1 MLQGRLGI
9 EVAEGISGSKRGWIC
24 DLFDPMF
31 ETLPH
36 VWGLIDRSSGCAG
49 VTAAHEDDF
58 VDWLPGFWRKG

>member
-1 MLQGRLGI
+1 VLQGRLGI